1 MSATLDSRPD
11 RRLPVPPRPR
21 TVGSLVTTVAV
32 IAVVVGL
39 HVVAVHE
46 TQFSLPELASGWRG
60 IWQFLFGSKATAT
73 IRASAG
79 ALPPDL
85 SWHIVGPGLVQCLV
99 TFSMGL
105 LGTTLSI
112 PFAIALALLGAR
124 TTSKNVV
131 VYQLARGLMSFF
143 RSVPAF
149 VWGLIFVTA
158 VGLGAFPGVLAII
171 THNMGVMGKLW
182 SEAMEET
189 DQGPLEALSSAGAS
203 SAQTATHAVLPS
215 VIPQF
220 TSLFLYRVDVNVR
233 DSLTLGVVGAGGIG
247 FVLTQAIQEF
257 QFKDMMTYVFMVMVM
272 VIALDLLSAWLRGR
286 IAE

>member
-1 MSATLDSRPD
+1 MSATLNSRPA
-11 RRLPVPPRPR
+11 RRMPVPPRPR
-21 TVGSLVTTVAV
+21 TVGSLVLMAVV

-46 TQFSLPELASGWRG
+46 TQFSVPELATGWRG
-60 IWQFLFGSKATAT
+60 IWDFLFGSKGTAT
-73 IRASAG
+73 IKPSAG

-85 SWHIVGPGLVQCLV
+85 SWSIVGPGLTQCLV

-105 LGTTLSI
+105 LGTTVSI
-112 PFAIALALLGAR
+112 PFALLLAFLGSR

-131 VYQLARGLMSFF
+131 VYQLARAMMSFL

-149 VWGLIFVTA
+149 VWGLIYVTA
-158 VGLGAFPGVLAII
+158 VGLGAFPGVLAIV
-171 THNMGVMGKLW
+171 THNTGVMGKLW

-189 DQGPLEALSSAGAS
+189 DQGPLEALRSAGAS

-215 VIPQF
+215 VVPQF
-220 TSLFLYRVDVNVR
+220 SSLFLYRIDVNVR

-257 QFKDMMTYVFMVMVM
+257 QFNVMMTYVLMVMVM

-286 IAE
+286 LGQ

>member
-1 MSATLDSRPD
+1 MSTTADTRPG

-21 TVGSLVTTVAV
+21 TVGSLVTTAVV

-60 IWQFLFGSKATAT
+60 IWQFLFGSKGTAT
-73 IRASAG
+73 IKASAG

-85 SWHIVGPGLVQCLV
+85 SWHIVGPGLSQCLV

-105 LGTTLSI
+105 LGTTFSI
-112 PFAIALALLGAR
+112 PFALLLALLGAR
-124 TTSKNVV
+124 TTSRNVV
-131 VYQLARGLMSFF
+131 VYQLARALMSFF
-143 RSVPAF
+143 RAVPSL
-149 VWGLIFVTA
+149 VWGLIYVTA

-189 DQGPLEALSSAGAS
+189 DQGPVEALRSAGAS
-203 SAQTATHAVLPS
+203 SAQTATHVVLPS
-215 VIPQF
+215 VIRQF

-233 DSLTLGVVGAGGIG
+233 DSLTLGIVGAGGIG
-247 FVLTQAIQEF
+247 FYITQAIQSF
-257 QFKDMMTYVFMVMVM
+257 QFNVMMTYVLMVLVM
-272 VIALDLLSAWLRGR
+272 VIALDLLSAWLRAR
-286 IAE
+286 VAQ